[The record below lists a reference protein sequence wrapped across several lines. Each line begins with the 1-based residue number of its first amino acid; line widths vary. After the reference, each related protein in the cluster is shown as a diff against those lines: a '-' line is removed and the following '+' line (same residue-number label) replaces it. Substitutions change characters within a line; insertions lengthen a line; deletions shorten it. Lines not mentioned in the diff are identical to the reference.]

1 MKIFG
6 KDAPKSKPQRSTHG
20 EQLAKALNWIITD
33 DMFAD
38 VVLHGNI
45 DWIVVH
51 LVRVAILWVWSSQRE
66 LVVSAND
73 AIEKTAELFGTSGIN
88 SYQTLVNALKIG
100 PSYASERAH
109 FLAMLETMKF
119 PLVIGHKSFEH
130 VWPQGRRLCRRLRG
144 YRDAG
149 FHARLC
155 GLRVA
160 PELACEC
167 NLPDVPPA
175 T

>member
-1 MKIFG
+1 MKRFG
-6 KDAPKSKPQRSTHG
+6 KDATKSKQQRSTHG

-88 SYQTLVNALKIG
+88 SYQTLINAWKIG
-100 PSYASERAH
+100 PSYSSERAH
-109 FLAMLETMKF
+109 FLAMLETMKSPEKTLF
-119 PLVIGHKSFEH
+119 CG
-130 VWPQGRRLCRRLRG
+130 
-144 YRDAG
+144 DAG
-149 FHARLC
+149 FVGYDFWNAIHEANHRFLC
-155 GLRVA
+155 RVGSN
-160 PELACEC
+160 CRFI
-167 NLPDVPPA
+167 NVSSDH
-175 T
+175 